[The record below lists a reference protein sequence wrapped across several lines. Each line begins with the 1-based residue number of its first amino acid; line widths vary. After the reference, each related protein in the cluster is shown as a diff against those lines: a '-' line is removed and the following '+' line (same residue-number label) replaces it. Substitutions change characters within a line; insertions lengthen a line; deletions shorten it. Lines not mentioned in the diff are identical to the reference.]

1 MCVCAAYVYPEGS
14 PCYAYFDTD
23 NGINLLEECFG
34 DNLLSFRGCLC
45 VLCGDLNSRTLDI
58 FPNVYYKDDMYEHA
72 QEHSDITVDRRSEDM
87 ILNDHEKL
95 LPNKCTAF
103 SLGILNGVCN
113 GDL

>member
-1 MCVCAAYVYPEGS
+1 
-14 PCYAYFDTD
+14 
-23 NGINLLEECFG
+23 
-34 DNLLSFRGCLC
+34 
-45 VLCGDLNSRTLDI
+45 
-58 FPNVYYKDDMYEHA
+58 MYEHA